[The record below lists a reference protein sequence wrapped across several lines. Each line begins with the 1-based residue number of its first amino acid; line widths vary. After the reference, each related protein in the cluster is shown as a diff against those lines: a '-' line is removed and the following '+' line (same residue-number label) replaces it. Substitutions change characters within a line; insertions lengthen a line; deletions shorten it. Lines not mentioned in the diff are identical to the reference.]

1 MMNIWQ
7 MLLGIAMLAIAF
19 ALWTTSEATRAMLIV
34 MVAGSGM
41 VLATLATIMQ
51 LFQLLGECGQNP
63 CRATLRR
70 LLVRGSACMAACSL
84 AFSFLLWLAI
94 YLLINT

>member
-1 MMNIWQ
+1 MNIWQ
-7 MLLGIAMLAIAF
+7 MLIGVAMLAITF

-41 VLATLATIMQ
+41 VLITLATIMQ
-51 LFQLLGECGQNP
+51 LFQLLGEYGRHP

-70 LLVRGSACMAACSL
+70 LLVHGTAGLAACS
-84 AFSFLLWLAI
+84 AVFGLLFWLAI